1 MPLRK
6 ISGNFIFKK
15 YLYIKNYYI
24 PHVIVFESSG
34 MISPRY
40 YMCGLNTQWCSES
53 PIFENKFS
61 ISSPYSIAY
70 FFSCFLNLI
79 KCSTMLLECI
89 GWHLNLKFKIFY
101 QHGLVWHIFVAL
113 LIKSFSVLV
122 RKGTVCFW
130 RQLIFFRPFGK
141 KCLIKMYGWMT
152 PGKTDFRNL
161 KFGVWIQKSSSTEWS
176 SHSQVK
182 TTLYYYI

>member
-1 MPLRK
+1 
-6 ISGNFIFKK
+6 
-15 YLYIKNYYI
+15 
-24 PHVIVFESSG
+24 
-34 MISPRY
+34 MI
-40 YMCGLNTQWCSES
+40 
-53 PIFENKFS
+53 
-61 ISSPYSIAY
+61 
-70 FFSCFLNLI
+70 
-79 KCSTMLLECI
+79 LECI

-113 LIKSFSVLV
+113 LIKSVCVLV

-141 KCLIKMYGWMT
+141 KCLTKMYSWMI
-152 PGKTDFRNL
+152 PGKTDIRNL

-182 TTLYYYI
+182 TTLYILLYITTFHYSNFIILNYYYYYLLMRFYAI